1 MNFLNKYMA
10 EEYLDIL
17 NDNGEPT
24 GESRAYNDA
33 HREGL
38 IHRTAHVWFVN
49 SKKQILLQKR
59 ASNKRAYPD
68 YWDISASGHISAGQ
82 TSLEGAQMET
92 KEELGLSLSDNAF
105 VFLCTLKENIILNQ
119 GTYVNNEFQDVY
131 VVHMDI
137 ELSQMHSDD
146 EVSELKWVGFEEFKL
161 MSKDE
166 KYMLVPHAEE
176 YNKLIK
182 YIENL

>member
-1 MNFLNKYMA
+1 MS

-17 NDNGEPT
+17 NEKGEPT
-24 GESRAYNDA
+24 GESRPYNDA
-33 HREGL
+33 HQKGL

-59 ASNKRAYPD
+59 ASNKLAYPD
-68 YWDISASGHISAGQ
+68 YWDISAAGHISAGQ

-92 KEELGLSLSDNAF
+92 KEELGLSLPGEAF

-131 VVHMDI
+131 VVRMDI
-137 ELSQMHSDD
+137 ELSQMHSDE
-146 EVSELKWVGFEEFKL
+146 EVSELKWIEFEEFKL
-161 MSKDE
+161 ISKDE
-166 KYMLVPHAEE
+166 KSMLVPHAEE
-176 YNKLIK
+176 YDRLIR
-182 YIENL
+182 YIENI